1 MTSEAL
7 KNTVYIIYDTLINF
21 SNFYYAKFIIK
32 FSYLTNLHFSIFNS
46 VFKFSA
52 QNATE
57 SS

>member
-7 KNTVYIIYDTLINF
+7 KNTVYIIHATLINL
-21 SNFYYAKFIIK
+21 SNFYQGKFIIK
-32 FSYLTNLHFSIFNS
+32 FIYLTHLHLSIFNS

-52 QNATE
+52 QNASE